1 MWIYSVKRF
10 CGYNKY
16 LITYNLQL
24 MFKQRS
30 FTLIELLVV
39 IAVIGVLAA
48 LVMPN
53 LIQARAKARDAR
65 RLSDLDQL
73 AKAMELYF
81 NDHNHYPI
89 WESGCLETPNNP
101 LIEGTPSSP
110 AFFTSQ
116 YMAKPA
122 GLKDP
127 LPSKYCYYYKSD
139 STGGNFKIAAYL
151 EKDTEKALNDNGTA
165 SNYYEVYQGPTGSG
179 SAIEIDNDTLAKA
192 MPGYVSTVTVTAI
205 NPASGV
211 NNASVTLTSIT
222 GTGFA
227 SGATVK
233 LTKSGQTDISCT
245 GFTVASSVSITGG
258 SCPITGAAVGTWNVV
273 VTNTDT
279 GAGSLANGLTIT
291 APWACG
297 DTVTFTYKGGSVTY
311 GTVSHNS
318 ECWLD
323 RNLGASQV
331 ATAYNNSAAYGDL
344 FQWGRLD
351 DSHQTRTSGTT
362 DTLSSTD
369 NPGHSNFIKAPPNT
383 PCDWRSPQNDS
394 LWQGVSGTNNP
405 CPAGWRIPTSAEW
418 NTERASWTQQNYNG
432 AFASPLKLTASGF
445 RYYIDASLNN
455 AGSSGHYWSSSVS
468 GTGASGLH
476 FYSSGADVHS
486 SKRAL
491 GFSVR
496 CLKD

>member
-1 MWIYSVKRF
+1 MK
-10 CGYNKY
+10 K
-16 LITYNLQL
+16 
-24 MFKQRS
+24 S

-39 IAVIGVLAA
+39 IAIIGLLAA
-48 LVMPN
+48 LIIPN
-53 LIQARAKARDAR
+53 LTQTRAKARDAR
-65 RLSDLDQL
+65 RLADLDQL
-73 AKAMELYF
+73 QKAMELYY

-89 WESGCLETPNNP
+89 WESGCLDEASNP
-101 LIEGTPSSP
+101 LIAGTTSSP

-116 YMAKPA
+116 YMAKPT

-127 LPSKYCYYYKSD
+127 LPSKYCYYYKLD

-192 MPGYVSTVTVTAI
+192 MPGYVPS
-205 NPASGV
+205 
-211 NNASVTLTSIT
+211 
-222 GTGFA
+222 
-227 SGATVK
+227 
-233 LTKSGQTDISCT
+233 
-245 GFTVASSVSITGG
+245 
-258 SCPITGAAVGTWNVV
+258 
-273 VTNTDT
+273 
-279 GAGSLANGLTIT
+279 
-291 APWACG
+291 WACG

-369 NPGHSNFIKAPPNT
+369 NPGHSNFIKAPNSPY
-383 PCDWRSPQNDS
+383 DWRSPQNDS

-405 CPAGWRIPTSAEW
+405 CPSGWRVPTSAEW
-418 NTERASWTQQNYNG
+418 NTERVSWSQQNYNG
-432 AFASPLKLTASGF
+432 AFVSPLKLTAGG
-445 RYYIDASLNN
+445 RRDYDASLNYM
-455 AGSSGHYWSSSVS
+455 GSDGFYWSSSVS
-468 GTGASGLH
+468 GTLASNLT
-476 FYSSGADVHS
+476 FYNSTAYMSSYYY
-486 SKRAL
+486 RAY

>member
-1 MWIYSVKRF
+1 
-10 CGYNKY
+10 
-16 LITYNLQL
+16 

-39 IAVIGVLAA
+39 IAIVGVLAA
-48 LVMPN
+48 LVMPSIN
-53 LIQARAKARDAR
+53 NARTKARDAK
-65 RLSDLDQL
+65 RLEDLRQFSSALEMYYSD
-73 AKAMELYF
+73 
-81 NDHNHYPI
+81 NNHYPI
-89 WESGCLETPNNP
+89 WEEGGGLSDSGNP
-101 LIEGTPSSP
+101 LIIGTTSSP

-116 YMAKPA
+116 YMAKPT

-127 LPSKYCYYYKSD
+127 LPSKYVYYYQSD
-139 STGGNFKIAAYL
+139 ATGSLYKGVAYMESSANQQEIAA
-151 EKDTEKALNDNGTA
+151 KDSGTA
-165 SNYYEVYQGPTGSG
+165 SKYYEVYQGPTGSG

-331 ATAYNNSAAYGDL
+331 ATAYNDSAAYGDL

-369 NPGHSNFIKAPPNT
+369 NPGHSNFIKAPNSPY
-383 PCDWRSPQNDS
+383 DWRSPQNDS

-405 CPAGWRIPTSAEW
+405 CPSGWRVPTSTELD
-418 NTERASWTQQNYNG
+418 TERASWTQQNYNG
-432 AFASPLKLTASGF
+432 AFVSPLKLTAGGYR
-445 RYYIDASLNN
+445 RYSNASLNYM
-455 AGSSGHYWSSSVS
+455 GSDGFYWSSSVS
-468 GTGASGLH
+468 GTLASNLT
-476 FYSSGADVHS
+476 FYNSAAYTSSHY
-486 SKRAL
+486 RAF

>member
-116 YMAKPA
+116 YMAKPT

-179 SAIEIDNDTLAKA
+179 TAISLTNETIAQA
-192 MPGYVSTVTVTAI
+192 MPGYLVSVC
-205 NPASGV
+205 
-211 NNASVTLTSIT
+211 
-222 GTGFA
+222 
-227 SGATVK
+227 GAE
-233 LTKSGQTDISCT
+233 
-245 GFTVASSVSITGG
+245 
-258 SCPITGAAVGTWNVV
+258 
-273 VTNTDT
+273 
-279 GAGSLANGLTIT
+279 
-291 APWACG
+291 
-297 DTVTFTYKGGSVTY
+297 TVTFTYRGASVTY
-311 GTVSHNS
+311 GIVLSQGK
-318 ECWLD
+318 CWLD

-331 ATAYNNSAAYGDL
+331 ATAYDDSAAYGDL

-369 NPGHSNFIKAPPNT
+369 NPGHSNFIKAPNT
-383 PCDWRSPQNDS
+383 PYDWRSPQNDS
-394 LWQGVSGTNNP
+394 LWQGVSGINNP
-405 CPAGWRIPTSAEW
+405 CPSGWRIPTSAEW
-418 NTERASWTQQNYNG
+418 NTERTSWTDGNNYNG
-432 AFASPLKLTASGF
+432 AFASPLKLTAGGNR
-445 RYYIDASLNN
+445 RYSDASLLNV
-455 AGSSGHYWSSSVS
+455 GSFGYYWSFSVS
-468 GTGASGLH
+468 GTYASLLN
-476 FYSSGADVHS
+476 FNSSNAYMGNSH
-486 SKRAL
+486 RAE